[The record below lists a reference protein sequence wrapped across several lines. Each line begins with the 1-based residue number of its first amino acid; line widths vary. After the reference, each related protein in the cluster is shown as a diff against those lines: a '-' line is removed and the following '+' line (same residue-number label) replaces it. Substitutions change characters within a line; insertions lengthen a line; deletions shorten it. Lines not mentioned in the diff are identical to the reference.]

1 MEISGLTLE
10 APCKINLHLRV
21 KGLRADGYH
30 DLESVFLALAF
41 GDTLRFEVLDKPGP
55 VVLSREYRI
64 PGWEGRLPFP
74 PERDLVY
81 RAAVLFREKTAFDK
95 ALEIRLEKRVPLGA
109 GLGGGS
115 SDAAAVLRGLDALA
129 GTALSMEALAFM
141 AGTLGSDVPFFLTP
155 GAAFVS
161 GRGEWI
167 RPLPA
172 PEKLRVVLV
181 NPGFPSDTARAFR
194 RLDRDRAED
203 AGTGGDRG
211 PAPEALMAALG
222 EAPGGWP
229 YGNDFLPLFLKGG
242 TGAAAYRSIIG
253 DLKALGADFTGLSGS
268 GSTCFGIFTDGGEA
282 ERAVRILSE
291 GWDFIELT
299 FPLASSGRGVLQW

>member
-30 DLESVFLALAF
+30 ELESVFLALAF
-41 GDTLRFEVLDKPGP
+41 GDTLGFEVLDKPGP

-64 PGWEGRLPFP
+64 SGGEPPFP
-74 PERDLVY
+74 PERDLAY
-81 RAAVLFREKTAFDK
+81 RAAVLFREKTGFDK
-95 ALEIRLEKRVPLGA
+95 ALGIRLEKRVPLGA

-129 GTALSMEALAFM
+129 GTALSTEALASM

-155 GAAFVS
+155 GAAVVS
-161 GRGEWI
+161 GRGERI
-167 RPLPA
+167 RPLPV
-172 PEKLRVVLV
+172 PERLRVVLV
-181 NPGFPSDTARAFR
+181 NPGFPSDTAGAFL
-194 RLDRDRAED
+194 RLARDRAG
-203 AGTGGDRG
+203 AGMGVRG
-211 PAPEALMAALG
+211 PDPEALTAALG
-222 EAPGGWP
+222 EAPGNWP

-242 TGAAAYRSIIG
+242 PGAAAYRSVIG

-268 GSTCFGIFTDGGEA
+268 GSTCFGIFTDGGTA
-282 ERAVRILSE
+282 ERALGILSE
-291 GWDFIELT
+291 RWNFVELT
-299 FPLASSGRGVLQW
+299 FPLASSGIRVLQC